1 MRLGRIIGKV
11 WATRKDPSL
20 HSVKLYFMQPL
31 DYHQQSEGTPVI
43 AADAIG
49 AGEGEVVFWVG
60 GGEATLAFPDRIISS
75 DVSIVGIVDS
85 MYTE

>member
-1 MRLGRIIGKV
+1 MRLGRVIGKV

-20 HSVKLYFMQPL
+20 HSVKLYMMQPL
-31 DYHQQSEGTPVI
+31 DYRQQPEGKPVI

-49 AGEGEVVFWVG
+49 AGEGEIVFWVS
-60 GGEATLAFPDRIISS
+60 GGEATLAIPDRIIPS